1 MTCPTPA
8 APSANPDSSPG
19 SKDGASVAHTIVSSS
34 PAEPSTLPEKAHSP
48 QPTSGT
54 VAYLRQTTPGTETSI
69 SPSFHIAP
77 TTVLVVLPRFNR
89 RPIRLEAR
97 RRRPSH
103 AERKSEKFWTSQMGG
118 RWGPWDVSDHR
129 SLHEANPHRSEH
141 LPRWRGG
148 CSGHVRRPTSCITV
162 TSHLRRYRGDVAGNR
177 PPRWQMRAGGR
188 NNRGR

>member
-1 MTCPTPA
+1 MTRPKQPPKQQTR
-8 APSANPDSSPG
+8 
-19 SKDGASVAHTIVSSS
+19 KDGASVAHTTIVSSS

-48 QPTSGT
+48 TAQPTSGT

-69 SPSFHIAP
+69 PPSFHIVP
-77 TTVLVVLPRFNR
+77 TTVLFVLPRFNR
-89 RPIRLEAR
+89 RTIRYEAR

-118 RWGPWDVSDHR
+118 RWGPCDVSDHR
-129 SLHEANPHRSEH
+129 PLHEANPHRSEH
-141 LPRWRGG
+141 IPRWRGG
-148 CSGHVRRPTSCITV
+148 CSGHMRRPTSCITV

-177 PPRWQMRAGGR
+177 PPRRQMRAGGR